1 MELFISM
8 QPDIIRPDGSSQPT
22 PVAPQYTPAPD
33 NSHPPHRP
41 PRKRPRRMGSRASE
55 LFSTIF
61 VVLAAISI
69 AIILTLFVFQSYQVD
84 GPSMQPS
91 LQNGDRL
98 IIWKVPRT
106 IARVQG
112 KAYIPNRG
120 DIIVF
125 SEPAI
130 TESDGSPKQL
140 IKRVLALP
148 GERVVVHDG
157 VVTVYNTDYP
167 GGFQPD
173 TTLPYGEGVNLTVD
187 VDQDIDI
194 TIPEG
199 EIYAMGDNR
208 FNSMDSR
215 IFGPVSADDIIGKL
229 ILRMYPFSDFKAF

>member
-1 MELFISM
+1 M
-8 QPDIIRPDGSSQPT
+8 QPDIIRPGGGP
-22 PVAPQYTPAPD
+22 PQITPAPD
-33 NSHPPHRP
+33 SGNLQPQSQH
-41 PRKRPRRMGSRASE
+41 KRQRRMSSRAGE
-55 LFSTIF
+55 FLSTIF
-61 VVLAAISI
+61 VILAAIGI
-69 AIILTLFVFQSYQVD
+69 AIVLTLFVFQSYQVD

-91 LQNGDRL
+91 LNNGDRL

-106 IARVQG
+106 IARIQG

-148 GERVVVHDG
+148 GERVVVKG
-157 VVTVYNTDYP
+157 GIVTVYNTDYP

-173 TTLPYGEGVNLTVD
+173 TTLPYGEGVNLSVD
-187 VDQDIDI
+187 VDQDIDL
-194 TIPEG
+194 TIPDG
-199 EIYAMGDNR
+199 EVYAMGDNR

-215 IFGPVSADDIIGKL
+215 IFGPVNADDIIGKL

>member
-1 MELFISM
+1 M
-8 QPDIIRPDGSSQPT
+8 QPDIIRPGGSPQPT
-22 PVAPQYTPAPD
+22 PVPD
-33 NSHPPHRP
+33 GNSLPPRP
-41 PRKRPRRMGSRASE
+41 PRKRPHRMSSRASE
-55 LFSTIF
+55 FFSTIF
-61 VVLAAISI
+61 VVLAAIGI

-91 LQNGDRL
+91 LHNGDRL

-106 IARVQG
+106 IARISG
-112 KAYIPNRG
+112 EAYIPNRG

-148 GERVVVHDG
+148 GERVVVQDG
-157 VVTVYNTDYP
+157 IVTVYNTDYP

-187 VDQDIDI
+187 VDQNIDM
-194 TIPEG
+194 TIPED
-199 EIYAMGDNR
+199 EVYAMGDNR

>member
-1 MELFISM
+1 MS
-8 QPDIIRPDGSSQPT
+8 
-22 PVAPQYTPAPD
+22 
-33 NSHPPHRP
+33 N
-41 PRKRPRRMGSRASE
+41 RASE
-55 LFSTIF
+55 FLSTIF
-61 VVLAAISI
+61 VVLAAIGI
-69 AIILTLFVFQSYQVD
+69 AIVLTLFVFQSYQVD

-91 LQNGDRL
+91 LHNGDRL

-106 IARVQG
+106 IARISG
-112 KAYIPNRG
+112 DAYIPNRG
-120 DIIVF
+120 DVIVF

-130 TESDGSPKQL
+130 TEPDGSPKQL

-157 VVTVYNTDYP
+157 VVTVYNADYP
-167 GGFQPD
+167 GGFRPD
-173 TTLPYGEGVNLTVD
+173 TTLPYGEGINLTVD

-194 TIPEG
+194 TIPDG